1 MASITIRQLDEGLK
15 RRLRLRAARNGRSME
30 DEARTILR
38 TAAAPD
44 DKAQLE
50 EGAGSAHALQR
61 EPKRRGVRADT
72 AAPPAG
78 NIHAGHTQRILLI
91 IGGGIAAYKALDLIR
106 RLKEHSLAVRCILT
120 KAAQEFIT
128 PLSAGA
134 LSGERAFTDLFDQES
149 EFDVGHIRLAREAD
163 LVIVAP
169 ATADLMAK
177 LAGGHADD
185 LASAVL
191 LATDRPVL
199 LAPAMNPRMWE
210 HKATQRNLARLIE
223 DGIAMVGP
231 NAGEMAEA
239 GEAGIGRMAEPLEIV
254 AAALP
259 LIAPAAGEGALAGKR
274 VIVTSGPTHE
284 PIDPVRYIAN
294 RSSGKQGHAIA
305 AAAAAAGA
313 EVILVSGP
321 VHLPNPP
328 GVKVVNVASARDM
341 LCAVEEALPA
351 DVAVFAAAVADWRPA
366 KAQSNKIKKGAH
378 ATPKLELTENPDI
391 LATVAHDASRRP
403 RLVIGFA
410 AETER
415 IIEHAKA
422 KLARKGCDWILA
434 NDVSAESGVMGS
446 DRNTVHLVTAR
457 GVESWP
463 QQSKEEVARALVA
476 RITETL
482 AGARR

>member
-1 MASITIRQLDEGLK
+1 MASITIRQLDDDLK

-38 TAAAPD
+38 NAASLEDGKLDARGDARHHAAPRGRVAADAPAPAAAS
-44 DKAQLE
+44 
-50 EGAGSAHALQR
+50 GHSAR
-61 EPKRRGVRADT
+61 
-72 AAPPAG
+72 
-78 NIHAGHTQRILLI
+78 TQRVLLI

-106 RLKEHSLAVRCILT
+106 RLKERGLAVRCILT

-134 LSGERAFTDLFDQES
+134 LSGERVFTDLFDPGS

-163 LVIVAP
+163 LVVVAP

-191 LATDRPVL
+191 LATDRTVL
-199 LAPAMNPRMWE
+199 LAPAMNPHMWE
-210 HKATQRNLARLIE
+210 HRATRRNLARLID
-223 DGIAMVGP
+223 DGVALVGP

-239 GEAGIGRMAEPLEIV
+239 GEAGLGRMAEPLEIA
-254 AAALP
+254 AAALS
-259 LIAPAAGEGALAGKR
+259 LLGDGEGALKGKR

-313 EVILVSGP
+313 DVTLVSGP
-321 VHLPNPP
+321 VNVPDPP
-328 GVKVVNVASARDM
+328 GVTVVKVKTAQDM
-341 LCAVEEALPA
+341 LAAVTKALPA
-351 DVAVFAAAVADWRPA
+351 DVAVFAAAVADWRIA
-366 KAQSNKIKKGAH
+366 KPQANKIKKGAGGS
-378 ATPKLELTENPDI
+378 PKLALTENPDI
-391 LATVAHDASRRP
+391 LATVAHDARKRP

-410 AETER
+410 AETEH

-434 NDVSAESGVMGS
+434 NDVSAEGGAMGG
-446 DRNTVHLVTAR
+446 DRNTVHLVSAQ

-463 QQSKEEVARALVA
+463 PQSKEEVARALVT
-476 RITETL
+476 RIAETL
-482 AGARR
+482 AGAKR

>member
-1 MASITIRQLDEGLK
+1 MASITIRQLDEELK

-38 TAAAPD
+38 TAAALD
-44 DKAQLE
+44 DKTQLE
-50 EGAGSAHALQR
+50 EGAGSARILQR
-61 EPKRRGVRADT
+61 EPTRRGVRAD
-72 AAPPAG
+72 AAVPPAG
-78 NIHAGHTQRILLI
+78 NTHAGRTLRIVLI

-106 RLKEHSLAVRCILT
+106 RLKEHSLTVRCILT

-185 LASAVL
+185 LASALL
-191 LATDRPVL
+191 LATERPVL

-223 DGIAMVGP
+223 DGIAVVGP

-313 EVILVSGP
+313 EVILISGP
-321 VHLPNPP
+321 VHLPDPP
-328 GVKVVNVASARDM
+328 GVKVVNVASAQDM
-341 LCAVEEALPA
+341 LCAVEKALPA
-351 DVAVFAAAVADWRPA
+351 DAAVFAAAVADWRPA
-366 KAQSNKIKKGAH
+366 TAQSNKIKKGAG
-378 ATPKLELTENPDI
+378 ATPKLALTENPDI
-391 LATVAHDASRRP
+391 LATVAHDATRRP

-463 QQSKEEVARALVA
+463 QQSKQEVARALVA
-476 RITETL
+476 RIGETL
-482 AGARR
+482 AGATR